1 MKKLEKTENQ
11 VVFTAEI
18 SETIANSIRR
28 YVSQVP
34 IAAIDEVEISRND
47 SALYDETIAH
57 RLGLVPLKSKKG
69 KKQGKLKLELKKEG
83 VIYSGDLKGD
93 FEVVYEKIP
102 ITVLSDKQEV
112 KLVVTT
118 KTGKGSEH
126 AKFSPGLMFY
136 RFVSEIAID
145 KDFYEEIKKVCP
157 DAKIKEKGNKV
168 IIIDDGKKEVADVCK
183 GLIKKAGKKADIEE
197 KNELVITVESF
208 GQTSPENVFLSS
220 IEVLKKDLSS
230 LGKSFNKA
238 I

>member
-1 MKKLEKTENQ
+1 
-11 VVFTAEI
+11 
-18 SETIANSIRR
+18 
-28 YVSQVP
+28 
-34 IAAIDEVEISRND
+34 
-47 SALYDETIAH
+47 
-57 RLGLVPLKSKKG
+57 
-69 KKQGKLKLELKKEG
+69 LKKEG

-157 DAKIKEKGNKV
+157 DAKMKEKGNKV

>member
-118 KTGKGSEH
+118 KIGKGSEH

-157 DAKIKEKGNKV
+157 DAKMKEKGNKV

-220 IEVLKKDLSS
+220 IEILKKDLSS
-230 LGKSFNKA
+230 LGKSFDKA
-238 I
+238 T

>member
-157 DAKIKEKGNKV
+157 DAKMKEKGNKV

>member
-118 KTGKGSEH
+118 KIGKGSEH

-157 DAKIKEKGNKV
+157 DAKMKEKGNKV

>member
-157 DAKIKEKGNKV
+157 DAKMKEKGNKV

-220 IEVLKKDLSS
+220 IEILKKDLSS